1 MKNGQERR
9 ESALWRLE
17 CDLENLQVK
26 TRGSVL
32 TFYQTWDMERMSK
45 EIEALKKKLGKA

>member
-1 MKNGQERR
+1 MNKGKERR
-9 ESALWRLE
+9 EAALWRLE

-45 EIEALKKKLGKA
+45 EIRSLKKKLGKA